1 MFLIVSRGTWPKNT
15 RFDQYELILTLPWK
29 HSMLVLVKQMVLLK
43 KSELQNIRYWLKR
56 YLNDKQNIDIDK
68 DNDFTNIV
76 FQPVS
81 VDSKCQGIA
90 TDDLFPTY
98 FRGGYI

>member
-1 MFLIVSRGTWPKNT
+1 
-15 RFDQYELILTLPWK
+15 
-29 HSMLVLVKQMVLLK
+29 
-43 KSELQNIRYWLKR
+43 LKR

-76 FQPVS
+76 LQPVS